1 LQNVDD
7 TWGRR
12 KCHDLAPDAV
22 FDLVDGGSAQG
33 TKAAPQPRGEPQF
46 RVRLVTSA
54 DASAKG
60 FRQRGYGIALGN
72 DRREACFEI
81 ESSLDEER
89 VSDIEEYRRW
99 WSH

>member
-1 LQNVDD
+1 M
-7 TWGRR
+7 
-12 KCHDLAPDAV
+12 
-22 FDLVDGGSAQG
+22 
-33 TKAAPQPRGEPQF
+33 
-46 RVRLVTSA
+46 RLVTSA